1 VVSGAADSIT
11 CGQSGVTFSFRC
23 GSLRPA
29 LILACVIGEEFGA
42 VLAAAQDGS
51 EAAFSALWRD
61 ANPALLR
68 YLRVAAPGAG
78 EDIAAETWVQVVRGL
93 PGFRGDERAWRSWLF
108 TTARRRAMDESRR
121 RSRHPVASLA
131 ELPAA
136 REPRTEDAAG
146 LAMEN
151 LGTAAAIAAISAL
164 PPLQAEVILLRV
176 LAGLDT
182 EAVARMV
189 GRSPGA
195 VRVAAHRG
203 LRRLA
208 QTLATAGVTL

>member
-1 VVSGAADSIT
+1 
-11 CGQSGVTFSFRC
+11 
-23 GSLRPA
+23 
-29 LILACVIGEEFGA
+29 VIGEEFAA

-51 EAAFSALWRD
+51 EAAFSVLWRD

-68 YLRVAAPGAG
+68 YLRVVAPDAA
-78 EDIAAETWVQVVRGL
+78 EDVAAETWVQVIRGVR
-93 PGFRGDERAWRSWLF
+93 GFRGDERAWRSWLF
-108 TTARRRAMDESRR
+108 TTARRRAIDEGRR
-121 RSRHPVASLA
+121 LSRHPVASLA
-131 ELPAA
+131 ELSGD
-136 REPRTEDAAG
+136 REPRTEDAAA

-151 LGTAAAIAAISAL
+151 LGTVAAIAAISAL

-182 EAVARMV
+182 EAVARIV
-189 GRSPGA
+189 GRNPGA

-208 QTLATAGVTL
+208 QVLAPTGVTL